1 MASILDEYEDSQI
14 IRHPSQQQHTR
25 LSASNIGITHSGF
38 VNARLE
44 EEKPIFNKQ
53 RIDFSPPEKINHFA
67 VCNNQLCM
75 SLGKDTL
82 LRIDLGKPDQPNQI
96 ELGRKDDAKVHKLF
110 LDPTETNTWPILVG
124 TSQGQIYEAEIS
136 TSEGSL
142 FSTNPD
148 QYFRLVYTLDEDG
161 KSAPVCCL
169 EIERGVDSKFFII
182 ATTRKRLFQFVG
194 KVPEGAEQ
202 QGFSSIF
209 SQNAD
214 NFPSFQEF
222 PANLGFSEIAF
233 YTPKLRTSPRSFAW
247 MMGNG
252 VLYGTL
258 NYARPDSLLSD
269 VQVWEYPPD
278 IDFNFNKPISIVLTQ
293 FHFLLLLPDR
303 VKAVCILNGQVVY
316 EDVFPDKFG
325 SLKKMN
331 KDSAG
336 GLVWIYT
343 EKAVFRYH
351 IQREARDVWQM
362 YMSMSKFDLAKE
374 YCKDRPE
381 CLDIV
386 LAKEAEHCFQNKKYL
401 ESAKCYAL
409 TQNYFEEIALKF
421 IDAKQEDALKEFLMK
436 KLNNLK
442 PSEKTQITLLV
453 TWLTE
458 LCLNRLGTLEGDES
472 KRSIFLESREEF
484 RKFLSS
490 SKIKECLYNN
500 RTTIYDLLASHGN
513 VEDMVFFS
521 VIMQDYER
529 VISHYCQHDDY
540 EAALEVL
547 SKHRDEK
554 LFYKF
559 SPVLMQ
565 HIPKKVLAVTEEAI
579 HNYLL
584 SLYAKYKPESLLLY
598 LEQTGTHSSDI
609 HYDLKYAL
617 RLCAEHGHHKACV
630 HVYKIME
637 LYEEAVDLAL
647 QGILLSDD
655 TTDSDSDTDEEEFTL
670 SKEELQDMLRLHRY
684 KKLHQNKFHADR
696 ELQQYQYYSAGLLST
711 HDPFYEQQRH
721 LLGPKKKK
729 IKEEKKLKA
738 KLKKVKKK
746 RKRDEEF
753 LSEGRQYTTKIFAKF
768 SHDTPPPISKKKHL
782 TVEQLTARRRKVWL
796 TIAKKENPKTFKQK
810 ASARNLVVTNAKKL
824 AHQCMREVRRAA
836 IQAQKNCK
844 ETLPRARRLNKEML
858 LYWKKYEKVE
868 KEHRKRAEKEAL
880 EQRKL
885 DEEMR
890 EAKRQQRKLNFLITQ
905 TELYAHFMSRKR
917 NAESDAIQDEILM
930 KLDDSSAH
938 RQIDIGGDS
947 NYYKSEALKNAE
959 EAFQIHKARTRLFD
973 EEAKDSRCASVQA
986 AKDDSSCFGESYSL
1000 ANPSIRAGEDI
1011 PQPTIFHGK
1020 LKGYQLKGM
1029 NWLANLYEQGIN
1041 GILADEM
1048 GLGKTVQSIA
1058 LLAHL
1063 AERDNIWGP
1072 FLIISPA
1079 STLNNWHQEF
1089 TRFVPKFKVTLLSNG
1104 FAVDMYQAILC
1115 DRLLQ
1120 VLLSPFAPDHIHQ
1133 SLFHRKGNNEGS
1145 CFSFLR
1151 FIDVSPAEMT
1161 NVMLQGILVRWLALF
1176 LSLKSSYRLYQQ
1188 HLWAAGGDE
1197 AEAKSVFLGN
1207 KALILWLDSPTSF
1220 PSVRSSPVL
1229 QDLIFTSQSSL
1240 VMGHADLVIHRRKS
1254 ATSTIRQCQRTELP
1268 KFLFNSIPRVT
1279 SVPMDQYCNDR
1290 SADYDWR
1297 MTRDGGG
1304 LTVKQCF
1311 LYGAP
1316 ELASNWVG
1324 HRPSFFP
1331 ESPGGVMAL
1340 YPRHGWSFIRIPGM
1354 TVKGCYISKITVQK
1368 GEGVVA
1374 VIDKS
1379 TLLFVGLMF

>member
-14 IRHPSQQQHTR
+14 IRHPTQQQHTR

-110 LDPTETNTWPILVG
+110 LDPTGSHLLISLNTNECLYLNRNTQKVRSLSRWKGHLIESIGWNKLLGTETNTWPILVG

-214 NFPSFQEF
+214 HFPSFQEF

-258 NYARPDSLLSD
+258 DYARPDSLLSD

-421 IDAKQEDALKEFLMK
+421 IEAKQEDALKEFLMK

-565 HIPKKVLAVTEEAI
+565 HIPKKVVDAWIQMGKKLDSKNLIPALVNYSQIGSTEQINETVRYMEFCVYELAVTEEAI

-647 QGILLSDD
+647 QVDVDLAKSCADLPED
-655 TTDSDSDTDEEEFTL
+655 DEELRKKLWLKIARHVVQEEKDVKKAMNCLSSCNLLKIEDILPFFPDFVTIDHFKEAICNSLEEYNKHIEELKQEMEEATESAKRIREDIQEMRNKYGVVESQEKCAACDFPLLNRPFYLFLCSHMFHYDCLLQEVSPHLSAYKL
-670 SKEELQDMLRLHRY
+670 SKLEELQ
-684 KKLHQNKFHADR
+684 KKLLTTSQPTK
-696 ELQQYQYYSAGLLST
+696 S
-711 HDPFYEQQRH
+711 RH
-721 LLGPKKKK
+721 RP
-729 IKEEKKLKA
+729 KEEDTVSLGKGQ
-738 KLKKVKKK
+738 
-746 RKRDEEF
+746 
-753 LSEGRQYTTKIFAKF
+753 LSRQQIKSDI
-768 SHDTPPPISKKKHL
+768 DDI
-782 TVEQLTARRRKVWL
+782 
-796 TIAKKENPKTFKQK
+796 IAAECVYCGELMIKSIDKPFIDPQ
-810 ASARNLVVTNAKKL
+810 
-824 AHQCMREVRRAA
+824 
-836 IQAQKNCK
+836 
-844 ETLPRARRLNKEML
+844 
-858 LYWKKYEKVE
+858 KYE
-868 KEHRKRAEKEAL
+868 
-880 EQRKL
+880 
-885 DEEMR
+885 DE
-890 EAKRQQRKLNFLITQ
+890 
-905 TELYAHFMSRKR
+905 
-917 NAESDAIQDEILM
+917 
-930 KLDDSSAH
+930 
-938 RQIDIGGDS
+938 
-947 NYYKSEALKNAE
+947 
-959 EAFQIHKARTRLFD
+959 
-973 EEAKDSRCASVQA
+973 
-986 AKDDSSCFGESYSL
+986 
-1000 ANPSIRAGEDI
+1000 
-1011 PQPTIFHGK
+1011 
-1020 LKGYQLKGM
+1020 
-1029 NWLANLYEQGIN
+1029 
-1041 GILADEM
+1041 
-1048 GLGKTVQSIA
+1048 
-1058 LLAHL
+1058 
-1063 AERDNIWGP
+1063 
-1072 FLIISPA
+1072 
-1079 STLNNWHQEF
+1079 
-1089 TRFVPKFKVTLLSNG
+1089 
-1104 FAVDMYQAILC
+1104 
-1115 DRLLQ
+1115 
-1120 VLLSPFAPDHIHQ
+1120 
-1133 SLFHRKGNNEGS
+1133 
-1145 CFSFLR
+1145 
-1151 FIDVSPAEMT
+1151 
-1161 NVMLQGILVRWLALF
+1161 
-1176 LSLKSSYRLYQQ
+1176 KSS
-1188 HLWAAGGDE
+1188 
-1197 AEAKSVFLGN
+1197 
-1207 KALILWLDSPTSF
+1207 WL
-1220 PSVRSSPVL
+1220 
-1229 QDLIFTSQSSL
+1229 
-1240 VMGHADLVIHRRKS
+1240 
-1254 ATSTIRQCQRTELP
+1254 
-1268 KFLFNSIPRVT
+1268 
-1279 SVPMDQYCNDR
+1279 
-1290 SADYDWR
+1290 
-1297 MTRDGGG
+1297 
-1304 LTVKQCF
+1304 
-1311 LYGAP
+1311 
-1316 ELASNWVG
+1316 
-1324 HRPSFFP
+1324 
-1331 ESPGGVMAL
+1331 
-1340 YPRHGWSFIRIPGM
+1340 
-1354 TVKGCYISKITVQK
+1354 
-1368 GEGVVA
+1368 
-1374 VIDKS
+1374 
-1379 TLLFVGLMF
+1379 

>member
-110 LDPTETNTWPILVG
+110 LDPTGSHLLISLNTNECLYLNRNTQKVRSLSRWKGHLIESIGWNKLLGTETNTWPILVG

-169 EIERGVDSKFFII
+169 EIERGVGSKFFII

-194 KVPEGAEQ
+194 KVPEGTEQ

-214 NFPSFQEF
+214 HFPSFQEF

-565 HIPKKVLAVTEEAI
+565 HIPKKVVDAWIQMGKKLDSKNLIPALVNYSQIGSTEQINETIRYMEFCVYELAVTEEAI

-647 QGILLSDD
+647 QVDVDLAKSCADLPED
-655 TTDSDSDTDEEEFTL
+655 DEELRKKLWLKIARHVVQEEKDVKKAMNCL
-670 SKEELQDMLRLHRY
+670 SSCNLLKIEDILPFFPDFVTIDHFKEAICNSLEEYNKHIEELKQEMEEATESAKRIREDIQEMRNKYGVVESQEKCAACDFPLLNRPFYLFLCSHMFHYDCLLQEVSPHLSAYKHSKLEELQ
-684 KKLHQNKFHADR
+684 KKLLTTSQPTK
-696 ELQQYQYYSAGLLST
+696 S
-711 HDPFYEQQRH
+711 RH
-721 LLGPKKKK
+721 RP
-729 IKEEKKLKA
+729 KEEDTVSLGKGQ
-738 KLKKVKKK
+738 
-746 RKRDEEF
+746 
-753 LSEGRQYTTKIFAKF
+753 LSRQQIKSDI
-768 SHDTPPPISKKKHL
+768 DDI
-782 TVEQLTARRRKVWL
+782 
-796 TIAKKENPKTFKQK
+796 IAAECVYCGELMIKSIDKPFIDPQ
-810 ASARNLVVTNAKKL
+810 
-824 AHQCMREVRRAA
+824 
-836 IQAQKNCK
+836 
-844 ETLPRARRLNKEML
+844 
-858 LYWKKYEKVE
+858 KYE
-868 KEHRKRAEKEAL
+868 
-880 EQRKL
+880 
-885 DEEMR
+885 DE
-890 EAKRQQRKLNFLITQ
+890 
-905 TELYAHFMSRKR
+905 
-917 NAESDAIQDEILM
+917 
-930 KLDDSSAH
+930 
-938 RQIDIGGDS
+938 
-947 NYYKSEALKNAE
+947 
-959 EAFQIHKARTRLFD
+959 
-973 EEAKDSRCASVQA
+973 
-986 AKDDSSCFGESYSL
+986 
-1000 ANPSIRAGEDI
+1000 
-1011 PQPTIFHGK
+1011 
-1020 LKGYQLKGM
+1020 
-1029 NWLANLYEQGIN
+1029 
-1041 GILADEM
+1041 
-1048 GLGKTVQSIA
+1048 
-1058 LLAHL
+1058 
-1063 AERDNIWGP
+1063 
-1072 FLIISPA
+1072 
-1079 STLNNWHQEF
+1079 
-1089 TRFVPKFKVTLLSNG
+1089 
-1104 FAVDMYQAILC
+1104 
-1115 DRLLQ
+1115 
-1120 VLLSPFAPDHIHQ
+1120 
-1133 SLFHRKGNNEGS
+1133 
-1145 CFSFLR
+1145 
-1151 FIDVSPAEMT
+1151 
-1161 NVMLQGILVRWLALF
+1161 
-1176 LSLKSSYRLYQQ
+1176 KSS
-1188 HLWAAGGDE
+1188 
-1197 AEAKSVFLGN
+1197 
-1207 KALILWLDSPTSF
+1207 WL
-1220 PSVRSSPVL
+1220 
-1229 QDLIFTSQSSL
+1229 
-1240 VMGHADLVIHRRKS
+1240 
-1254 ATSTIRQCQRTELP
+1254 
-1268 KFLFNSIPRVT
+1268 
-1279 SVPMDQYCNDR
+1279 
-1290 SADYDWR
+1290 
-1297 MTRDGGG
+1297 
-1304 LTVKQCF
+1304 
-1311 LYGAP
+1311 
-1316 ELASNWVG
+1316 
-1324 HRPSFFP
+1324 
-1331 ESPGGVMAL
+1331 
-1340 YPRHGWSFIRIPGM
+1340 
-1354 TVKGCYISKITVQK
+1354 
-1368 GEGVVA
+1368 
-1374 VIDKS
+1374 
-1379 TLLFVGLMF
+1379 

>member
-14 IRHPSQQQHTR
+14 IRHPTQQQHTR

-110 LDPTETNTWPILVG
+110 LDPTGSHLLISLNTNECLYLNRNTQKVRSLSRWKGHLIESIGWNKLLGTETNTWPILVG

-214 NFPSFQEF
+214 HFPSFQEF

-258 NYARPDSLLSD
+258 DYARPDSLLSD

-421 IDAKQEDALKEFLMK
+421 IEAKQEDALKEFLMK

-565 HIPKKVLAVTEEAI
+565 HIPKKVVDAWIQMGKKLDSKNLIPALVNYSQIGSTEQINETVRYMEFCVYELAVTEEAI

-647 QGILLSDD
+647 QVDVDLAKSCADLPED
-655 TTDSDSDTDEEEFTL
+655 DEELRKKLWLKIARHVVQEEKDVKKAMNCL
-670 SKEELQDMLRLHRY
+670 SSCNLLKIEDILPFFPDFVTIDHFKEAICNSLEEYNKHIEELKQEMEEATESAKRIREDIQEMRNKYGVVESQEKCAACDFPLLNRPFYLFLCSHMFHYDCLLQEVSPHLSAYKHSKLEELQ
-684 KKLHQNKFHADR
+684 KKLLTTSQPTK
-696 ELQQYQYYSAGLLST
+696 S
-711 HDPFYEQQRH
+711 RH
-721 LLGPKKKK
+721 RP
-729 IKEEKKLKA
+729 KEEDTVSLGKGQ
-738 KLKKVKKK
+738 
-746 RKRDEEF
+746 
-753 LSEGRQYTTKIFAKF
+753 LSRQQIKSDI
-768 SHDTPPPISKKKHL
+768 DDI
-782 TVEQLTARRRKVWL
+782 
-796 TIAKKENPKTFKQK
+796 IAAECVYCGELMIKSIDKPFIDPQ
-810 ASARNLVVTNAKKL
+810 
-824 AHQCMREVRRAA
+824 
-836 IQAQKNCK
+836 
-844 ETLPRARRLNKEML
+844 
-858 LYWKKYEKVE
+858 KYE
-868 KEHRKRAEKEAL
+868 
-880 EQRKL
+880 
-885 DEEMR
+885 DE
-890 EAKRQQRKLNFLITQ
+890 
-905 TELYAHFMSRKR
+905 
-917 NAESDAIQDEILM
+917 
-930 KLDDSSAH
+930 
-938 RQIDIGGDS
+938 
-947 NYYKSEALKNAE
+947 
-959 EAFQIHKARTRLFD
+959 
-973 EEAKDSRCASVQA
+973 
-986 AKDDSSCFGESYSL
+986 
-1000 ANPSIRAGEDI
+1000 
-1011 PQPTIFHGK
+1011 
-1020 LKGYQLKGM
+1020 
-1029 NWLANLYEQGIN
+1029 
-1041 GILADEM
+1041 
-1048 GLGKTVQSIA
+1048 
-1058 LLAHL
+1058 
-1063 AERDNIWGP
+1063 
-1072 FLIISPA
+1072 
-1079 STLNNWHQEF
+1079 
-1089 TRFVPKFKVTLLSNG
+1089 
-1104 FAVDMYQAILC
+1104 
-1115 DRLLQ
+1115 
-1120 VLLSPFAPDHIHQ
+1120 
-1133 SLFHRKGNNEGS
+1133 
-1145 CFSFLR
+1145 
-1151 FIDVSPAEMT
+1151 
-1161 NVMLQGILVRWLALF
+1161 
-1176 LSLKSSYRLYQQ
+1176 KSS
-1188 HLWAAGGDE
+1188 
-1197 AEAKSVFLGN
+1197 
-1207 KALILWLDSPTSF
+1207 WL
-1220 PSVRSSPVL
+1220 
-1229 QDLIFTSQSSL
+1229 
-1240 VMGHADLVIHRRKS
+1240 
-1254 ATSTIRQCQRTELP
+1254 
-1268 KFLFNSIPRVT
+1268 
-1279 SVPMDQYCNDR
+1279 
-1290 SADYDWR
+1290 
-1297 MTRDGGG
+1297 
-1304 LTVKQCF
+1304 
-1311 LYGAP
+1311 
-1316 ELASNWVG
+1316 
-1324 HRPSFFP
+1324 
-1331 ESPGGVMAL
+1331 
-1340 YPRHGWSFIRIPGM
+1340 
-1354 TVKGCYISKITVQK
+1354 
-1368 GEGVVA
+1368 
-1374 VIDKS
+1374 
-1379 TLLFVGLMF
+1379 

>member
-1 MASILDEYEDSQI
+1 MASILDEYEDSQT
-14 IRHPSQQQHTR
+14 IRHSTQQPHTR

-44 EEKPIFNKQ
+44 EERPIFNKQ
-53 RIDFSPPEKINHFA
+53 RIDFSPPENINHFA

-75 SLGKDTL
+75 SLGKDIL
-82 LRIDLGKPDQPNQI
+82 LRIDLGKPDQPNQV

-110 LDPTETNTWPILVG
+110 LDPTGSHLLISLNTNECLYLNRNTQKVRSLSRWKGHLIESIGWNKLLGTETNTWPILVG

-136 TSEGSL
+136 ASEGSL
-142 FSTNPD
+142 FNTNPD

-169 EIERGVDSKFFII
+169 EIERGIESKFFII

-214 NFPSFQEF
+214 HFPSFQEF

-258 NYARPDSLLSD
+258 DYTRPDSLLSD

-325 SLKKMN
+325 PLKNMS
-331 KDSAG
+331 KDSAC

-421 IDAKQEDALKEFLMK
+421 IEAKQEDALKEFLMK

-472 KRSIFLESREEF
+472 KRSLFLESREQF

-565 HIPKKVLAVTEEAI
+565 HIPKKVVDAWIQMGKKLDSKNLIPALVNYSQIGSTEQINETVRYMEFCVYELAVTEEAI

-647 QGILLSDD
+647 QVDVDLAKSCANLPED
-655 TTDSDSDTDEEEFTL
+655 DEELRKKLWLKIACHVVQEEKDVKKAMNCL
-670 SKEELQDMLRLHRY
+670 SSCNLLKIEDILPFFPDFVTIDHFKEAICNSLEEYNKHIEELKQEMEEATESAKRIREDIQEMRNKYGVVESQEKCAACDFPLLNRPFYLFLCSHMFHYDCLLQEVSPHLSAYKQTKLEELQ
-684 KKLHQNKFHADR
+684 KKLLTTSQPTKSRHQ
-696 ELQQYQYYSAGLLST
+696 L
-711 HDPFYEQQRH
+711 
-721 LLGPKKKK
+721 
-729 IKEEKKLKA
+729 KEEDTASLGKGQ
-738 KLKKVKKK
+738 
-746 RKRDEEF
+746 
-753 LSEGRQYTTKIFAKF
+753 LSRQQIK
-768 SHDTPPPISKKKHL
+768 SHIDDI
-782 TVEQLTARRRKVWL
+782 
-796 TIAKKENPKTFKQK
+796 IAAECVYCGELMIKSIDKPFIDPQ
-810 ASARNLVVTNAKKL
+810 
-824 AHQCMREVRRAA
+824 
-836 IQAQKNCK
+836 
-844 ETLPRARRLNKEML
+844 
-858 LYWKKYEKVE
+858 KYE
-868 KEHRKRAEKEAL
+868 
-880 EQRKL
+880 
-885 DEEMR
+885 D
-890 EAKRQQRKLNFLITQ
+890 
-905 TELYAHFMSRKR
+905 
-917 NAESDAIQDEILM
+917 
-930 KLDDSSAH
+930 
-938 RQIDIGGDS
+938 G
-947 NYYKSEALKNAE
+947 
-959 EAFQIHKARTRLFD
+959 
-973 EEAKDSRCASVQA
+973 
-986 AKDDSSCFGESYSL
+986 
-1000 ANPSIRAGEDI
+1000 
-1011 PQPTIFHGK
+1011 
-1020 LKGYQLKGM
+1020 
-1029 NWLANLYEQGIN
+1029 
-1041 GILADEM
+1041 
-1048 GLGKTVQSIA
+1048 
-1058 LLAHL
+1058 
-1063 AERDNIWGP
+1063 
-1072 FLIISPA
+1072 
-1079 STLNNWHQEF
+1079 
-1089 TRFVPKFKVTLLSNG
+1089 
-1104 FAVDMYQAILC
+1104 
-1115 DRLLQ
+1115 
-1120 VLLSPFAPDHIHQ
+1120 
-1133 SLFHRKGNNEGS
+1133 
-1145 CFSFLR
+1145 
-1151 FIDVSPAEMT
+1151 
-1161 NVMLQGILVRWLALF
+1161 
-1176 LSLKSSYRLYQQ
+1176 KSS
-1188 HLWAAGGDE
+1188 
-1197 AEAKSVFLGN
+1197 
-1207 KALILWLDSPTSF
+1207 WL
-1220 PSVRSSPVL
+1220 
-1229 QDLIFTSQSSL
+1229 
-1240 VMGHADLVIHRRKS
+1240 
-1254 ATSTIRQCQRTELP
+1254 
-1268 KFLFNSIPRVT
+1268 
-1279 SVPMDQYCNDR
+1279 
-1290 SADYDWR
+1290 
-1297 MTRDGGG
+1297 
-1304 LTVKQCF
+1304 
-1311 LYGAP
+1311 
-1316 ELASNWVG
+1316 
-1324 HRPSFFP
+1324 
-1331 ESPGGVMAL
+1331 
-1340 YPRHGWSFIRIPGM
+1340 
-1354 TVKGCYISKITVQK
+1354 
-1368 GEGVVA
+1368 
-1374 VIDKS
+1374 
-1379 TLLFVGLMF
+1379 

>member
-14 IRHPSQQQHTR
+14 IRHPTQQQHTR

-110 LDPTETNTWPILVG
+110 LDPTGSHLLISLNTNECLYLNRNTQKVRSLSRWKGHLIESIGWNKLLGTETNTWPILVG

-214 NFPSFQEF
+214 HFPSFQEF

-258 NYARPDSLLSD
+258 DYARPDSLLSD

-421 IDAKQEDALKEFLMK
+421 IEAKQEDALKEFLMK

-565 HIPKKVLAVTEEAI
+565 HIPKKVVDAWIQMGKKLDSKNLIPALVNYSQIGSTEQINETVRYMEFCVYELAVTEEAI

-647 QGILLSDD
+647 QVDVDLAKSCADLPED
-655 TTDSDSDTDEEEFTL
+655 DEELRKKLWLKIARHVVQEEKDVKKAMNCLSSCNLLKIEDILPFFPDFVTIDHFKEAICNSLEEYNKHIEELKQEMEEATESAKRIREDIQEMRNKYGVVESQEKCAACDFPLLNRPFYLFLCSHMFHYDCLLQEVSPHLSAYKL
-670 SKEELQDMLRLHRY
+670 SKLEELQ
-684 KKLHQNKFHADR
+684 KKLLTTSQPTK
-696 ELQQYQYYSAGLLST
+696 S
-711 HDPFYEQQRH
+711 RH
-721 LLGPKKKK
+721 RP
-729 IKEEKKLKA
+729 KEEDAVSLGKGQ
-738 KLKKVKKK
+738 
-746 RKRDEEF
+746 
-753 LSEGRQYTTKIFAKF
+753 LSRQQIKSDI
-768 SHDTPPPISKKKHL
+768 DDI
-782 TVEQLTARRRKVWL
+782 
-796 TIAKKENPKTFKQK
+796 IAAECVYCGELMIKSIDKPFIDPQ
-810 ASARNLVVTNAKKL
+810 
-824 AHQCMREVRRAA
+824 
-836 IQAQKNCK
+836 
-844 ETLPRARRLNKEML
+844 
-858 LYWKKYEKVE
+858 KYE
-868 KEHRKRAEKEAL
+868 
-880 EQRKL
+880 
-885 DEEMR
+885 DE
-890 EAKRQQRKLNFLITQ
+890 
-905 TELYAHFMSRKR
+905 
-917 NAESDAIQDEILM
+917 
-930 KLDDSSAH
+930 
-938 RQIDIGGDS
+938 
-947 NYYKSEALKNAE
+947 
-959 EAFQIHKARTRLFD
+959 
-973 EEAKDSRCASVQA
+973 
-986 AKDDSSCFGESYSL
+986 
-1000 ANPSIRAGEDI
+1000 
-1011 PQPTIFHGK
+1011 
-1020 LKGYQLKGM
+1020 
-1029 NWLANLYEQGIN
+1029 
-1041 GILADEM
+1041 
-1048 GLGKTVQSIA
+1048 
-1058 LLAHL
+1058 
-1063 AERDNIWGP
+1063 
-1072 FLIISPA
+1072 
-1079 STLNNWHQEF
+1079 
-1089 TRFVPKFKVTLLSNG
+1089 
-1104 FAVDMYQAILC
+1104 
-1115 DRLLQ
+1115 
-1120 VLLSPFAPDHIHQ
+1120 
-1133 SLFHRKGNNEGS
+1133 
-1145 CFSFLR
+1145 
-1151 FIDVSPAEMT
+1151 
-1161 NVMLQGILVRWLALF
+1161 
-1176 LSLKSSYRLYQQ
+1176 KSS
-1188 HLWAAGGDE
+1188 
-1197 AEAKSVFLGN
+1197 
-1207 KALILWLDSPTSF
+1207 WL
-1220 PSVRSSPVL
+1220 
-1229 QDLIFTSQSSL
+1229 
-1240 VMGHADLVIHRRKS
+1240 
-1254 ATSTIRQCQRTELP
+1254 
-1268 KFLFNSIPRVT
+1268 
-1279 SVPMDQYCNDR
+1279 
-1290 SADYDWR
+1290 
-1297 MTRDGGG
+1297 
-1304 LTVKQCF
+1304 
-1311 LYGAP
+1311 
-1316 ELASNWVG
+1316 
-1324 HRPSFFP
+1324 
-1331 ESPGGVMAL
+1331 
-1340 YPRHGWSFIRIPGM
+1340 
-1354 TVKGCYISKITVQK
+1354 
-1368 GEGVVA
+1368 
-1374 VIDKS
+1374 
-1379 TLLFVGLMF
+1379 

>member
-14 IRHPSQQQHTR
+14 IRHPTQQQQHTR

-110 LDPTETNTWPILVG
+110 LDPTGSHLLISLNTNECLYLNRNTQKVRSLSRWKGHLIESIGWNKLLGTETNTWPILVG

-214 NFPSFQEF
+214 HFPSFQEF

-258 NYARPDSLLSD
+258 DYARPDSLLSD

-421 IDAKQEDALKEFLMK
+421 IEAKQEDALKEFLMK

-565 HIPKKVLAVTEEAI
+565 HIPKKVVDAWIQMGKKLDSKNLIPALVNYSQIGSTEQINETVRYMEFCVYELAVTEEAI

-647 QGILLSDD
+647 QVDVDLAKSCADLPED
-655 TTDSDSDTDEEEFTL
+655 DEELRKKLWLKIARHVVQEEKDVKKAMNCLSSCNLLKIEDILPFFPDFVTIDHFKEAICNSLEEYNKHIEELKQEMEEATESAKRIREDIQEMRNKYGVVESQEKCAACDFPLLNRPFYLFLCSHMFHYDCLLQEVSPHLSAYKL
-670 SKEELQDMLRLHRY
+670 SKLEELQ
-684 KKLHQNKFHADR
+684 KKLLTTSQPTK
-696 ELQQYQYYSAGLLST
+696 S
-711 HDPFYEQQRH
+711 RH
-721 LLGPKKKK
+721 RP
-729 IKEEKKLKA
+729 KEEDTVSLGKGQ
-738 KLKKVKKK
+738 
-746 RKRDEEF
+746 
-753 LSEGRQYTTKIFAKF
+753 LSRQQIKSDI
-768 SHDTPPPISKKKHL
+768 DDI
-782 TVEQLTARRRKVWL
+782 
-796 TIAKKENPKTFKQK
+796 IAAECVYCGELMIKSIDKPFIDPQ
-810 ASARNLVVTNAKKL
+810 
-824 AHQCMREVRRAA
+824 
-836 IQAQKNCK
+836 
-844 ETLPRARRLNKEML
+844 
-858 LYWKKYEKVE
+858 KYE
-868 KEHRKRAEKEAL
+868 
-880 EQRKL
+880 
-885 DEEMR
+885 DE
-890 EAKRQQRKLNFLITQ
+890 
-905 TELYAHFMSRKR
+905 
-917 NAESDAIQDEILM
+917 
-930 KLDDSSAH
+930 
-938 RQIDIGGDS
+938 
-947 NYYKSEALKNAE
+947 
-959 EAFQIHKARTRLFD
+959 
-973 EEAKDSRCASVQA
+973 
-986 AKDDSSCFGESYSL
+986 
-1000 ANPSIRAGEDI
+1000 
-1011 PQPTIFHGK
+1011 
-1020 LKGYQLKGM
+1020 
-1029 NWLANLYEQGIN
+1029 
-1041 GILADEM
+1041 
-1048 GLGKTVQSIA
+1048 
-1058 LLAHL
+1058 
-1063 AERDNIWGP
+1063 
-1072 FLIISPA
+1072 
-1079 STLNNWHQEF
+1079 
-1089 TRFVPKFKVTLLSNG
+1089 
-1104 FAVDMYQAILC
+1104 
-1115 DRLLQ
+1115 
-1120 VLLSPFAPDHIHQ
+1120 
-1133 SLFHRKGNNEGS
+1133 
-1145 CFSFLR
+1145 
-1151 FIDVSPAEMT
+1151 
-1161 NVMLQGILVRWLALF
+1161 
-1176 LSLKSSYRLYQQ
+1176 KSS
-1188 HLWAAGGDE
+1188 
-1197 AEAKSVFLGN
+1197 
-1207 KALILWLDSPTSF
+1207 WL
-1220 PSVRSSPVL
+1220 
-1229 QDLIFTSQSSL
+1229 
-1240 VMGHADLVIHRRKS
+1240 
-1254 ATSTIRQCQRTELP
+1254 
-1268 KFLFNSIPRVT
+1268 
-1279 SVPMDQYCNDR
+1279 
-1290 SADYDWR
+1290 
-1297 MTRDGGG
+1297 
-1304 LTVKQCF
+1304 
-1311 LYGAP
+1311 
-1316 ELASNWVG
+1316 
-1324 HRPSFFP
+1324 
-1331 ESPGGVMAL
+1331 
-1340 YPRHGWSFIRIPGM
+1340 
-1354 TVKGCYISKITVQK
+1354 
-1368 GEGVVA
+1368 
-1374 VIDKS
+1374 
-1379 TLLFVGLMF
+1379 

>member
-14 IRHPSQQQHTR
+14 IRHPSQQQQHTH

-110 LDPTETNTWPILVG
+110 LDPTGSHLLISLNTNECLYLNRNTQKVRSLSRWKGHLIESIGWNKLLGTETNTWPILVG

-214 NFPSFQEF
+214 HFPSFQEF

-565 HIPKKVLAVTEEAI
+565 HIPKKVVDAWIQMGKKLDSKNLIPALVNYSQIGSTEQINETIRYMEFCVYELAVTEEAI

-647 QGILLSDD
+647 QVDVDLAKSCADLPED
-655 TTDSDSDTDEEEFTL
+655 DEELRKKLWLKIARHVVQEEKDVKKAMNCL
-670 SKEELQDMLRLHRY
+670 SSCNLLKIEDILPFFPDFVTIDHFKEAICNSLEEYNKHIEELKQEMEEATESAKRIREDIQEMRNKYGVVESQEKCAACDFPLLNRPFYLFLCSHMFHYDCLLQEVSPHLSAYKHSKLEELQ
-684 KKLHQNKFHADR
+684 KKLLTTSQPTK
-696 ELQQYQYYSAGLLST
+696 S
-711 HDPFYEQQRH
+711 RH
-721 LLGPKKKK
+721 RP
-729 IKEEKKLKA
+729 KEEDTVSLGKGQ
-738 KLKKVKKK
+738 
-746 RKRDEEF
+746 
-753 LSEGRQYTTKIFAKF
+753 LSRQQIKSDI
-768 SHDTPPPISKKKHL
+768 DDI
-782 TVEQLTARRRKVWL
+782 
-796 TIAKKENPKTFKQK
+796 IAAECVYCGELMIKSIDKPFIDPQ
-810 ASARNLVVTNAKKL
+810 
-824 AHQCMREVRRAA
+824 
-836 IQAQKNCK
+836 
-844 ETLPRARRLNKEML
+844 
-858 LYWKKYEKVE
+858 KYE
-868 KEHRKRAEKEAL
+868 
-880 EQRKL
+880 
-885 DEEMR
+885 DE
-890 EAKRQQRKLNFLITQ
+890 
-905 TELYAHFMSRKR
+905 
-917 NAESDAIQDEILM
+917 
-930 KLDDSSAH
+930 
-938 RQIDIGGDS
+938 
-947 NYYKSEALKNAE
+947 
-959 EAFQIHKARTRLFD
+959 
-973 EEAKDSRCASVQA
+973 
-986 AKDDSSCFGESYSL
+986 
-1000 ANPSIRAGEDI
+1000 
-1011 PQPTIFHGK
+1011 
-1020 LKGYQLKGM
+1020 
-1029 NWLANLYEQGIN
+1029 
-1041 GILADEM
+1041 
-1048 GLGKTVQSIA
+1048 
-1058 LLAHL
+1058 
-1063 AERDNIWGP
+1063 
-1072 FLIISPA
+1072 
-1079 STLNNWHQEF
+1079 
-1089 TRFVPKFKVTLLSNG
+1089 
-1104 FAVDMYQAILC
+1104 
-1115 DRLLQ
+1115 
-1120 VLLSPFAPDHIHQ
+1120 
-1133 SLFHRKGNNEGS
+1133 
-1145 CFSFLR
+1145 
-1151 FIDVSPAEMT
+1151 
-1161 NVMLQGILVRWLALF
+1161 
-1176 LSLKSSYRLYQQ
+1176 KSS
-1188 HLWAAGGDE
+1188 
-1197 AEAKSVFLGN
+1197 
-1207 KALILWLDSPTSF
+1207 WL
-1220 PSVRSSPVL
+1220 
-1229 QDLIFTSQSSL
+1229 
-1240 VMGHADLVIHRRKS
+1240 
-1254 ATSTIRQCQRTELP
+1254 
-1268 KFLFNSIPRVT
+1268 
-1279 SVPMDQYCNDR
+1279 
-1290 SADYDWR
+1290 
-1297 MTRDGGG
+1297 
-1304 LTVKQCF
+1304 
-1311 LYGAP
+1311 
-1316 ELASNWVG
+1316 
-1324 HRPSFFP
+1324 
-1331 ESPGGVMAL
+1331 
-1340 YPRHGWSFIRIPGM
+1340 
-1354 TVKGCYISKITVQK
+1354 
-1368 GEGVVA
+1368 
-1374 VIDKS
+1374 
-1379 TLLFVGLMF
+1379 